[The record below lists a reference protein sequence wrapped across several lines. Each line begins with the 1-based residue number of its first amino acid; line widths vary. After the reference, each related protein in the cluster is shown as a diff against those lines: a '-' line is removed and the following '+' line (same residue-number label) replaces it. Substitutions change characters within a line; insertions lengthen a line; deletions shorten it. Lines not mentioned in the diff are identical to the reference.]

1 MTGQPHQARVLETGS
16 LSKPAERSLAAAWVI
31 SLAATLGALFI
42 GEVLGQTPCVLC
54 WYQRI
59 AMFPLVL
66 ILGAGLYHATPTA
79 AFYAK
84 LLAWPGLLIAF
95 WHVGLYFRLIPEAIK
110 PCGQGPSCTD
120 AKMTI
125 LQVPIPL
132 LSMAAFAAILIL
144 LHSIKGEKP

>member
-1 MTGQPHQARVLETGS
+1 MIGKIENTALSETSLLPKGS
-16 LSKPAERSLAAAWVI
+16 ERRLAAAWLV

-66 ILGAGLYHATPTA
+66 ILGAGLYNAIPTA
-79 AFYAK
+79 AFFAK
-84 LLAWPGLLIAF
+84 LLAWPGLTVAF
-95 WHVGLYFRLIPEAIK
+95 WHVGLYFRFIPEAIK

-125 LQVPIPL
+125 LQIPIPL
-132 LSMAAFAAILIL
+132 LSLAAFAAILIM
-144 LHSIKGEKP
+144 LHSIKGENK